1 MGLRPQGGEIPMPNL
16 IRASGLMLTEFST
29 IRVAQTLGEAMAAL
43 RDAQERSGLPNA
55 LMVVDDD
62 GKFCGMLT
70 AKLLIRTLV
79 GTGDTDDESL
89 LGSALLQLNE
99 PVSKGLLVDVP
110 VVAPQ
115 DRLLAVIRR
124 GMATRFDFVP
134 VVDDGRPVGL
144 VPVTAIFQAAA
155 TLALTPEHEG
165 IRFDR

>member
-1 MGLRPQGGEIPMPNL
+1 
-16 IRASGLMLTEFST
+16 
-29 IRVAQTLGEAMAAL
+29 
-43 RDAQERSGLPNA
+43 
-55 LMVVDDD
+55 
-62 GKFCGMLT
+62 MLT

-79 GTGDTDDESL
+79 GPGDADDE
-89 LGSALLQLNE
+89 ALLRFALSRLSR
-99 PVSKGLLVDVP
+99 PVSEGLLVDVP

-124 GMATRFDFVP
+124 GMATRLDFVP
-134 VVDDGRPVGL
+134 VVDDGHPVGF